1 MSVRCEKSGRFK
13 KQREKSQ
20 QPTQSQATKKK
31 QKTVEELH
39 VDFVFEGRR
48 IVEINFLGQQL
59 KKCKHCDATPLFLH
73 NIVREKRNGLGS
85 TFSIKCDLCNKISS
99 VCTGKK
105 HEIPACAKNPEKQQQ
120 RKGTTFDINT
130 KYALGE

>member
-39 VDFVFEGRR
+39 VDIVVEGRR
-48 IVEINFLGQQL
+48 IVEINFLVLGP
-59 KKCKHCDATPLFLH
+59 TT
-73 NIVREKRNGLGS
+73 EKM
-85 TFSIKCDLCNKISS
+85 
-99 VCTGKK
+99 
-105 HEIPACAKNPEKQQQ
+105 
-120 RKGTTFDINT
+120 
-130 KYALGE
+130 